1 VDNTTA
7 IAISNFLDLFPNAI
21 RNNVEILE
29 SPPGGTVAFHI
40 STNPKIKVFEP
51 RVSRRTMN
59 KEDRSVPRV
68 SAAATLNGCLSG
80 YAAAVYDWEG
90 VDVGWQGGWK
100 IYALRYDLA
109 LKPNKKIL
117 ADAESTEEIWLVGY
131 DKEHRSYPAVPMGE
145 FFFTSVARQST
156 GEKNRPRKV
165 AITAYIRVG
174 DGYTLPLNKT
184 TLLRSGFYQLTY
196 NDYYQAM
203 DIRNPQ
209 DIIVKPISESVYQ
222 SFKKLDAGLLS
233 Y

>member
-1 VDNTTA
+1 MDNTTA
-7 IAISNFLDLFPNAI
+7 QAIGNFLDLFPNSI
-21 RNNVEILE
+21 RNNVDVIEAPE
-29 SPPGGTVAFHI
+29 GGTIVYHI

-80 YAAAVYDWEG
+80 YAAAIYDWESPG
-90 VDVGWQGGWK
+90 PWAGGWK
-100 IYALRYDLA
+100 IYALSYDLA

-117 ADAESTEEIWLVGY
+117 ADVESTEEIWLVGY
-131 DKEHRSYPAVPMGE
+131 DKEHRTYPAVPMGE

-156 GEKNRPRKV
+156 GEKNKPRKLAV
-165 AITAYIRVG
+165 TAYIRVG
-174 DGYTLPLNKT
+174 EGYTLPLNKT

-203 DIRNPQ
+203 DLRNPQ